1 MNQVQGLTS
10 YAMNISTTTWETAM
24 NQQNKDQPKQP
35 APPHSPPLE
44 DVNKQKLKAEEHEVS
59 GRHKNDGQKY
69 HKGAR

>member
-1 MNQVQGLTS
+1 
-10 YAMNISTTTWETAM
+10 M